1 MKIKSYFARTVEDAL
16 AQAGQELGPDAMLLN
31 SRRAPAEA
39 RHLGEYEVVFA
50 TGPSDTPVTS
60 EPLASPN
67 HGPSGERLSAEVAE
81 LKKEL
86 EGMRRTLT
94 RAVLA
99 PSEWGGAP
107 PDLSDAY
114 ALLTSADVAPELAR
128 EILDA
133 VETRLHGSRSG
144 NHKPIARAGRS
155 GFQKA
160 LIEELNSRF
169 TTQTGIQRNESRP
182 AILALVGPP
191 GAGKTSALIKLAVNY
206 GLASR
211 RPCLLLSLDTYRIA
225 AAEQL
230 RTYAAILG
238 VVCQVLETT
247 TALAQTLEEHGSK
260 DLILIDTPGYGFG
273 DLDEA
278 SPLAHFLSTRPDID
292 THLVLP
298 ASMKPV
304 DLPRIADS
312 FQIFQPKKLLFTR
325 LDETGSFGPI
335 LTEAVRTQRPISFF
349 STGQR
354 IPEDLEEA
362 TPKRLIDLIL
372 SGHSGRAVTAA

>member
-1 MKIKSYFARTVEDAL
+1 MRIKSYFARTVEDAM

-50 TGPSDTPVTS
+50 TGPADTPVIS
-60 EPLASPN
+60 EDSP
-67 HGPSGERLSAEVAE
+67 GGQSLSGEKLSAEVAE
-81 LKKEL
+81 LKREL

-99 PSEWGGAP
+99 PAEWAGAP

-114 ALLTSADVAPELAR
+114 AVLTAADVAPELAR

-133 VETRLHGSRSG
+133 TEERLLGGRQAVRKAGSR
-144 NHKPIARAGRS
+144 AARS

-160 LIEELNSRF
+160 LVEELQSRF
-169 TTQTGIQRNESRP
+169 KTEPAMGRGECRP
-182 AILALVGPP
+182 AVAALVGPP
-191 GAGKTSALIKLAVNY
+191 GAGKTSTLIKLAVNY

-211 RPCLLLSLDTYRIA
+211 RPCILLSLDTYRIA

-230 RTYAAILG
+230 RTYASILG
-238 VVCQVLETT
+238 VACQVLETT
-247 TALAQTLEEHGSK
+247 AALAQTLEENRGK

-278 SPLAHFLSTRPDID
+278 AHLARFLSTRSDIE
-292 THLVLP
+292 TQLVLP
-298 ASMKPV
+298 ASMKPA
-304 DLPRIADS
+304 DLSRISDV
-312 FQIFQPKKLLFTR
+312 FQIFKPEKLIFTR

-335 LTEAVRTQRPISFF
+335 LTEAARTQRPVSYL

-362 TPKRLIDLIL
+362 TPKRLIELIL
-372 SGHSGRAVTAA
+372 AGQGDRAVTAA